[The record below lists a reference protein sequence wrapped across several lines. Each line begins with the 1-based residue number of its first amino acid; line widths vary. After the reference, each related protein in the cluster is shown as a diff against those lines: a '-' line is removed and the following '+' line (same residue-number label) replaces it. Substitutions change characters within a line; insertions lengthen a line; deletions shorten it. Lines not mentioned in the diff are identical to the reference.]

1 MGWWPLDL
9 ETGNIKWGKTPPHD
23 MMWGDAVADAMDRIM
38 ENALEEAMV
47 QCKAIFESLEGEP
60 VMTPLEFLSGIA
72 FSLNAVEEYAF
83 SPAFKEALGGYTLQV
98 KLVKKE
104 DE

>member
-9 ETGNIKWGKTPPHD
+9 ETGFIKWGAKPQHD
-23 MMWGDAVADAMDRIM
+23 MMWGDSVADVMDRIM

-47 QCKAIFESLEGEP
+47 QCKAIFESLEDEC
-60 VMTPLEFLSGIA
+60 VMSPLEFLSGVA